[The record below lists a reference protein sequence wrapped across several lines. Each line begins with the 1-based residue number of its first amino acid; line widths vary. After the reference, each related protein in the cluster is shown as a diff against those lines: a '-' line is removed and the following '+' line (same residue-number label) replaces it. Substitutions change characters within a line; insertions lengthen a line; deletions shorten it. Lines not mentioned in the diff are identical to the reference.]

1 MRSGSVRN
9 RKDRHAGF
17 ALLLITSIGWG
28 LNWPIIKLVLREWPP
43 LFARGTAGLIAAAVL
58 ALVGYTRGERLS
70 LPSALLGRLG
80 AAAFLNVFAWMGFS
94 TVAMVWL
101 TVSEGALLVYTMPIW
116 AMLLAWPVRSERP
129 SLTGFA
135 ALVLGIAGLAVL
147 LGGVEITAASGKVP
161 GVALALAA
169 SVLFAF
175 GTVVFRSPLPLPPL
189 TLTAW
194 QVGLGCV
201 PMVVLG
207 AIFEAPDL
215 HALTKPGWAAMVYMA
230 CVPMGICYLSWFAA
244 LRKLSSSTAA
254 LATLLTPLIGVLSA
268 AVAFGEPLGFREI
281 LALSL
286 ILTGVFLLVRKA

>member
-1 MRSGSVRN
+1 MRRGSDRN

-28 LNWPIIKLVLREWPP
+28 PNWPIIKLVLREWPP
-43 LFARGTAGLIAAAVL
+43 LFARGTAGLTAAAVL
-58 ALVGYTRGERLS
+58 ATVAYVRGERLS
-70 LPSALLGRLG
+70 LPSAVLGRLG

-116 AMLLAWPVRSERP
+116 AMLLAWPVRGDRP
-129 SLTGFA
+129 SVTGFA
-135 ALVLGIAGLAVL
+135 ALVLGIAGLAAL

-161 GVALALAA
+161 GITLALAA
-169 SVLFAF
+169 AVLFAF
-175 GTVVFRSPLPLPPL
+175 GTVIFRSPLPLPPL

-207 AIFEAPDL
+207 TIFEAPDL
-215 HALTKPGWAAMVYMA
+215 HALTKSGWAAMLYMA
-230 CVPMGICYLSWFAA
+230 SVPMGICYRLWSAWFE
-244 LRKLSSSTAA
+244 RS
-254 LATLLTPLIGVLSA
+254 
-268 AVAFGEPLGFREI
+268 
-281 LALSL
+281 
-286 ILTGVFLLVRKA
+286 